1 MIDIWMLFTILVL
14 ACFVGYFVVWG
25 VTPALHSPL
34 MSVSNAISGVVIVG
48 ALITAGTPEM
58 SSHKILGLIAV
69 VLASINIFG
78 GFAVSQRML
87 EMFKKKTVVPGRKIM
102 TAAYVSAA
110 YLLSSILFILSIR
123 GLASPDTARRG
134 NILGMLGMAVAISV
148 TVYSPTVSEYAW
160 MLGAIALGGVIGV
173 WFALKVK
180 MTALPQM
187 IAAFNG
193 LGGLSSVF
201 IAAAEIVSGSQTY
214 LETSLGLLIGAVAF
228 SGSVIAFAKLQ
239 GLMSPKAV
247 VFPGQQLLNLVLGLS
262 VVALCVLF
270 IFSGKHELF
279 YILAGLSVLLGF
291 LLVLPIG
298 GADMPVVISVLNAYS
313 GWAAVGIGFS
323 LNNVL
328 LIIVGAIVGASG
340 AILSYIMTKAM
351 NRSLSSVMLGGFGAE
366 TAKTSSDEGHDKVA
380 KAGNPQDAAFIMEN
394 AAKVIIVPGYG
405 MAVAQAQHI
414 LKEMAQDL
422 RTLYDVEVKFAIH
435 PVAGRM
441 PGHMNVLLAEANVPY
456 EDVYELDEI
465 NREFATADVAYVIG
479 ANDITNPLARTDPN
493 APIYGMPILEVEKA
507 KTVFFVKRSL
517 ASGYSGVE
525 NPLFF
530 ADNTIMLYGDA
541 KKVTEEIVS
550 TLERK

>member
-1 MIDIWMLFTILVL
+1 
-14 ACFVGYFVVWG
+14 
-25 VTPALHSPL
+25 
-34 MSVSNAISGVVIVG
+34 
-48 ALITAGTPEM
+48 M
-58 SSHKILGLIAV
+58 SSGF
-69 VLASINIFG
+69 LAF
-78 GFAVSQRML
+78 
-87 EMFKKKTVVPGRKIM
+87 T
-102 TAAYVSAA
+102 
-110 YLLSSILFILSIR
+110 YLLSSILFIFSIR

-134 NILGMLGMAVAISV
+134 NLLGMAGMALAVIV
-148 TVYSPTVSEYAW
+148 TMFSPAVSEYKW
-160 MLGAIALGGVIGV
+160 IILAIALGGIFGTYS
-173 WFALKVK
+173 ALKVK

-187 IAAFNG
+187 VAAFNG

-201 IAAAEIVSGSQTY
+201 IALAEILGGSQTY

-239 GLMSPKAV
+239 GLMSARAII
-247 VFPGQQLLNLVLGLS
+247 FPGQQLLNLVLGLG
-262 VVALCVLF
+262 VIATCVLF
-270 IFSGKHELF
+270 TLSGDHNLF
-279 YILAGLSVLLGF
+279 YILAALTIILGF

-328 LIIVGAIVGASG
+328 LIIVGSIVGASG
-340 AILSYIMTKAM
+340 AILSYIMVKAM
-351 NRSLSSVMLGGFGAE
+351 NRSLVSVMLGGFGTDSKSAAAADNGA
-366 TAKTSSDEGHDKVA
+366 TKIAKT
-380 KAGNPQDAAFIMEN
+380 GNPEDAAFIMEN
-394 AAKVIIVPGYG
+394 ANKVIIVPGYG

-414 LKEMAQDL
+414 LKEMAYDL
-422 RTLYDVEVKFAIH
+422 HDKYGVEVKFAIH

-456 EDVYELDEI
+456 EDVYELEDI
-465 NREFATADVAYVIG
+465 NREFATADVAYIIG
-479 ANDITNPLARTDPN
+479 ANDVTNPLAKTDPSS
-493 APIYGMPILEVEKA
+493 PIYGMPVLDVEKA

-550 TLERK
+550 ALEK

>member
-1 MIDIWMLFTILVL
+1 MTDDLLSIAYIL
-14 ACFVGYFVVWG
+14 ACV
-25 VTPALHSPL
+25 
-34 MSVSNAISGVVIVG
+34 
-48 ALITAGTPEM
+48 
-58 SSHKILGLIAV
+58 
-69 VLASINIFG
+69 
-78 GFAVSQRML
+78 
-87 EMFKKKTVVPGRKIM
+87 
-102 TAAYVSAA
+102 
-110 YLLSSILFILSIR
+110 LFILSIR
-123 GLASPDTARRG
+123 GLASPDTARQG
-134 NILGMLGMAVAISV
+134 NLLGSLGMLIAIAA
-148 TVYSPTVSEYAW
+148 TIYSPLVTDYWPVVA
-160 MLGAIALGGVIGV
+160 AIVIGGGIGTY
-173 WFALKVK
+173 FALKVK
-180 MTALPQM
+180 MTSLPQM

-193 LGGLSSVF
+193 LGGLSAVF
-201 IAAAEIVSGSQTY
+201 IAMAEILAGSTM
-214 LETSLGLLIGAVAF
+214 LIENSLGLIIGAVAF

-239 GLMSPKAV
+239 GLMKPKAI
-247 VFPGQQLLNLVLGLS
+247 VFFGQQALNLILGIAMI
-262 VVALCVLF
+262 VVAVLF
-270 IFSGKHELF
+270 VWQPSHDYF
-279 YILAGLSVLLGF
+279 YILAGVSIILGL

-351 NRSLSSVMLGGFGAE
+351 NRSLTSVMLGGFGAE
-366 TAKTSSDEGHDKVA
+366 SHTTSLNAHEDKTAKSGSPE
-380 KAGNPQDAAFIMEN
+380 DAAFIMEN
-394 AAKVIIVPGYG
+394 ASKVIIVPGYG

-414 LKEMAQDL
+414 LKEMGDDL
-422 RTLYDVEVKFAIH
+422 RKKYGVEVKYAIH

-456 EDVYELDEI
+456 EDVFELEDI

-479 ANDITNPLARTDPN
+479 ANDVTNPLAKTD
-493 APIYGMPILEVEKA
+493 ASSPIYGMPVLDVGKA

-550 TLERK
+550 ALER

>member
-1 MIDIWMLFTILVL
+1 
-14 ACFVGYFVVWG
+14 
-25 VTPALHSPL
+25 
-34 MSVSNAISGVVIVG
+34 
-48 ALITAGTPEM
+48 
-58 SSHKILGLIAV
+58 
-69 VLASINIFG
+69 
-78 GFAVSQRML
+78 
-87 EMFKKKTVVPGRKIM
+87 M

-262 VVALCVLF
+262 VVALCMLF

-456 EDVYELDEI
+456 EDVY
-465 NREFATADVAYVIG
+465 VIG